1 MDATASSFS
10 TRSNAK
16 RAAEQMIAKGTA
28 PTVDYG
34 IKPSNGRFEVV
45 WKTALTAPEFA
56 ETAEAQT
63 NQASK
68 AEGEDWPNTAATTE
82 EVETKI
88 ATVTASADEP
98 AASGEPAP
106 AEPAPVTTQP
116 KPENK
121 WPNGTRVMVRKRKS
135 WREATIVSRLEPDYW
150 RAEYPGG
157 GSGMFQRADIRAY
170 DAERDAKLGKQ
181 PRRVKA
187 TTPRKASL
195 SSYAIDPEA
204 IAAGTL
210 PNKPPVV
217 RQRQTRIT
225 RSISTGC
232 SALPGL
238 ATGTRCATTRS
249 KGATAIPK
257 WSRATARICWSCTP
271 LRGPPNERARST
283 SPLPRL
289 ARRAAPQ
296 GRDAPPLAL
305 PLHQA
310 GGASV
315 DRAGRARA
323 GPAAVTSR
331 PLGAMSSK
339 FRPSP
344 SSTARQPVNS

>member
-1 MDATASSFS
+1 L
-10 TRSNAK
+10 RAK
-16 RAAEQMIAKGTA
+16 RTPQST
-28 PTVDYG
+28 PHR
-34 IKPSNGRFEVV
+34 KPSNGRFEVV

-121 WPNGTRVMVRKRKS
+121 WPNGTRVMVCKRKS

-210 PNKPPVV
+210 PNKPLVV
-217 RQRQTRIT
+217 TSKANPHYQKHFDR
-225 RSISTGC
+225 
-232 SALPGL
+232 LFGL
-238 ATGTRCATTRS
+238 
-249 KGATAIPK
+249 
-257 WSRATARICWSCTP
+257 
-271 LRGPPNERARST
+271 
-283 SPLPRL
+283 
-289 ARRAAPQ
+289 
-296 GRDAPPLAL
+296 
-305 PLHQA
+305 
-310 GGASV
+310 
-315 DRAGRARA
+315 ARA
-323 GPAAVTSR
+323 GNWNAVRDYEVKGSNSYSKMVARYRQDLLELHAAS
-331 PLGAMSSK
+331 GA
-339 FRPSP
+339 
-344 SSTARQPVNS
+344 AQ

>member
-45 WKTALTAPEFA
+45 WKTALNAPEFA

-68 AEGEDWPNTAATTE
+68 AEGEDWPNPAA
-82 EVETKI
+82 
-88 ATVTASADEP
+88 P
-98 AASGEPAP
+98 PASGEPAP

-170 DAERDAKLGKQ
+170 DAERDATPAKQ
-181 PRRVKA
+181 PRRA
-187 TTPRKASL
+187 TATAPQK
-195 SSYAIDPEA
+195 SSRSRYAIDPET
-204 IAAGTL
+204 ITAGRL
-210 PNKPPVV
+210 PQRAPVV
-217 RQRQTRIT
+217 T
-225 RSISTGC
+225 
-232 SALPGL
+232 SAANPHYQ
-238 ATGTRCATTRS
+238 
-249 KGATAIPK
+249 KHFD
-257 WSRATARICWSCTP
+257 
-271 LRGPPNERARST
+271 
-283 SPLPRL
+283 RL
-289 ARRAAPQ
+289 F
-296 GRDAPPLAL
+296 G
-305 PLHQA
+305 
-310 GGASV
+310 
-315 DRAGRARA
+315 
-323 GPAAVTSR
+323 
-331 PLGAMSSK
+331 
-339 FRPSP
+339 
-344 SSTARQPVNS
+344 

>member
-181 PRRVKA
+181 PRGVKA

-217 RQRQTRIT
+217 TSKANPHYQKHFDR
-225 RSISTGC
+225 
-232 SALPGL
+232 LFGL
-238 ATGTRCATTRS
+238 
-249 KGATAIPK
+249 
-257 WSRATARICWSCTP
+257 
-271 LRGPPNERARST
+271 
-283 SPLPRL
+283 
-289 ARRAAPQ
+289 
-296 GRDAPPLAL
+296 
-305 PLHQA
+305 
-310 GGASV
+310 
-315 DRAGRARA
+315 ARA
-323 GPAAVTSR
+323 GNWNAVRDYEVKGSNSYSKMVARYRQDLLELHAAS
-331 PLGAMSSK
+331 GA
-339 FRPSP
+339 
-344 SSTARQPVNS
+344 AQ

>member
-1 MDATASSFS
+1 MDATASSCS
-10 TRSNAK
+10 TRNNAK

-28 PTVDYG
+28 PAVDYG

-210 PNKPPVV
+210 PDKPPVV
-217 RQRQTRIT
+217 TSKANPHYQKHFDR
-225 RSISTGC
+225 
-232 SALPGL
+232 LFGL
-238 ATGTRCATTRS
+238 
-249 KGATAIPK
+249 
-257 WSRATARICWSCTP
+257 
-271 LRGPPNERARST
+271 
-283 SPLPRL
+283 
-289 ARRAAPQ
+289 
-296 GRDAPPLAL
+296 
-305 PLHQA
+305 
-310 GGASV
+310 
-315 DRAGRARA
+315 ARA
-323 GPAAVTSR
+323 GNWNAVRDYEVKGSNSYSKMVARYRQDLLEMHAAS
-331 PLGAMSSK
+331 GA
-339 FRPSP
+339 
-344 SSTARQPVNS
+344 AQ

>member
-1 MDATASSFS
+1 MDATASSFT

-210 PNKPPVV
+210 PDKPPVV
-217 RQRQTRIT
+217 TSKANPHYQKHFDRLFRPCQGWQLERGARLRGQREQQLFQNGR
-225 RSISTGC
+225 
-232 SALPGL
+232 ALPPGFAGVARRFGGRPMSEREALARFHDWRAARHRKAETRRLWRSRCIRLAVPLSIGL
-238 ATGTRCATTRS
+238 AA
-249 KGATAIPK
+249 
-257 WSRATARICWSCTP
+257 
-271 LRGPPNERARST
+271 
-283 SPLPRL
+283 
-289 ARRAAPQ
+289 
-296 GRDAPPLAL
+296 LAL
-305 PLHQA
+305 AQL
-310 GGASV
+310 
-315 DRAGRARA
+315 
-323 GPAAVTSR
+323 
-331 PLGAMSSK
+331 L
-339 FRPSP
+339 
-344 SSTARQPVNS
+344 